1 MTATSRSPLTPFT
14 PADGDRRARYE
25 PSRIEP
31 GWRERWDAGKLFE
44 VADPGALASKKYYVL
59 EMLPYPS
66 GRIHMGHVRN
76 YSIGDV
82 LARYH
87 RMRGRHVL
95 HPMGWDAFGMPAEN
109 AAIEKGM
116 HPADWTRQNIA
127 TMKAQLQPLGFSYDW
142 SREVTTCEPEYYRW
156 EQLVFTRMLDA
167 GLAYK
172 KFAPANWC
180 PRCET
185 VLANEQVEDGGC
197 WRCGTEVVERE
208 LDQWFVR
215 ITAYADELLKGTESL
230 AGLWPDRVLK
240 MQREWIGKSV
250 GACVRFALDE
260 GAGPTPYV
268 DVFTTRPDTLYGVTF
283 LTVAPEHAL
292 AREAAKRDATVA
304 AFLEKTARLAKRER
318 GSEAASKDGFF
329 TGLHAAHPLTGARL
343 PIWTAPFVL
352 AGYGT
357 GAVMGVPAHDAR
369 DFAFARAHRLPIRVV
384 IQPDGGAPLD
394 PESMTDAYTGAGR
407 MVASDDLSG
416 TSSEEGKAKV
426 VAKLAAAGLG
436 EGTIQYH
443 LRDWLVSRQRYWG
456 CPIPVVYG
464 DDGAALPVPVDELPV
479 MLPRDVRF
487 TGEGGSPLAHHEAFL
502 LARDPRDPSK
512 PARRETDT
520 FDTFWESSWYFLRY
534 ASPHYERGPVDPR
547 AASEWMPVDQY
558 IGGVEHAVMHLLYAR
573 FFHKVLIDLGFLPE
587 QTPREPFARLLT
599 QGMVTM
605 QTRFV
610 RDAKGAPVWLFPEE
624 VDADG
629 RCILPGHEGVTV
641 EIGRV
646 EKMSK
651 SKKNVVDPDA
661 MVAKYGADTVRV
673 FMLFASP
680 PEMELAWSDAGI
692 EGAHRFLARVF
703 RLIRDIASLPGG
715 EQREQGEPRDQ
726 RTSAA
731 AHRERPHNATS
742 ADAAALRHK
751 LHRTVQRVT
760 HDIEQRRQFNTA
772 IAAMMELVNELVPA
786 AAAATVAERP
796 LAPGVLAALHES
808 AEVLVHLLSPFAPH
822 LADELWAT
830 LGGTAF
836 LLSRPWPAV
845 DAAAAREDD
854 VEIAVQINGKVR
866 GRIRIARTA
875 DEATALGAARAEEGV
890 ASQLAGR
897 TPNKVVYVAGR
908 ILNLIV

>member
-1 MTATSRSPLTPFT
+1 VA
-14 PADGDRRARYE
+14 GDERARYE
-25 PSRIEP
+25 PARIES
-31 GWRERWDAGKLFE
+31 GWRTRWDAEKLFE
-44 VADPGALASKKYYVL
+44 VADPGADSQKYYVL

-82 LARYH
+82 LARFR
-87 RMRGRHVL
+87 RMRGYRVL

-109 AAIEKGM
+109 AAIERGK
-116 HPADWTRQNIA
+116 HPADWTLQNIA
-127 TMKAQLQPLGFSYDW
+127 TMKSQLLPLGFSYDW
-142 SREVTTCEPEYYRW
+142 SREVATCEPEYYRW

-172 KFAPANWC
+172 KSAVANWC

-215 ITAYADELLKGTESL
+215 ITSYADELLEGIASL
-230 AGLWPDRVLK
+230 ADGWPDKVLK
-240 MQREWIGKSV
+240 MQRDWIGKSL
-250 GACVRFALDE
+250 GARVRFPLP
-260 GAGPTPYV
+260 GAGAIPYL

-292 AREAAKRDATVA
+292 AREAAKHDSRVA
-304 AFLEKTARLAKRER
+304 AFLEKTARLAERER
-318 GSEAASKDGFF
+318 GSEAASKDGVFL
-329 TGLHAAHPLTGARL
+329 GVYAAHPLTGARV
-343 PIWTAPFVL
+343 PIWTGSFVL

-357 GAVMGVPAHDAR
+357 GAVMGVPAHDSR
-369 DFAFARAHRLPIRVV
+369 DFAFARTHGLPITVV
-384 IQPDGGAPLD
+384 IQPDDPAPLH
-394 PESMTDAYTGAGR
+394 PESMTDAFIGAGR

-416 TSSEEGKAKV
+416 TPSEEGKAKV

-436 EGTIQYH
+436 EGTVQYR

-464 DDGAALPVPVDELPV
+464 EDGATLSVPAEELPV
-479 MLPRDVRF
+479 VLPRDVSF
-487 TGEGGSPLAHHEAFL
+487 TGEGGSPLARHEAFL
-502 LARDPRDPSK
+502 RARDPRDPSK

-534 ASPHYERGPVDPR
+534 TSPRYDRGLVDPR
-547 AASEWMPVDQY
+547 AIAAWMPVDQY

-573 FFHKVLIDLGFLPE
+573 FFHKVLIDLGFLPKE
-587 QTPREPFARLLT
+587 TPREPFTRLLT

-610 RDAKGAPVWLFPEE
+610 RDAKGAPVWIYPEE

-629 RCILPGHEGVTV
+629 KCLAPGYEGAPV
-641 EIGRV
+641 ETGRV

-680 PEMELAWSDAGI
+680 PEMDLAWSDAGI
-692 EGAHRFLARVF
+692 EGAHRFLGRVF
-703 RLIRDIASLPGG
+703 RLIRDIASLPAA
-715 EQREQGEPRDQ
+715 EPG
-726 RTSAA
+726 A
-731 AHRERPHNATS
+731 S
-742 ADAAALRHK
+742 ADAAALRRK
-751 LHRTVQRVT
+751 LHQIVQRVT
-760 HDIEQRRQFNTA
+760 HDIEERRQFNTA
-772 IAAMMELVNELVPA
+772 VAAMMELVNELVPA
-786 AAAATVAERP
+786 AAAAAESP
-796 LAPGVLAALHES
+796 PVPGVLAALRES
-808 AEVLVHLLSPFAPH
+808 AETFVHLLSPFAPH

-830 LGGTAF
+830 LGGSAF
-836 LLSRPWPAV
+836 LLSRSWPAV
-845 DAAAAREDD
+845 DADAAREDD

-866 GRIRIARTA
+866 GRIRIAKTA
-875 DEATALGAARAEEGV
+875 DEATALDAARAV
-890 ASQLAGR
+890 ASLANLLAGK
-897 TPNKVVYVAGR
+897 TPKKVVYVAGR

>member
-1 MTATSRSPLTPFT
+1 MTAPSSSPFT
-14 PADGDRRARYE
+14 PADGDRRASYE

-31 GWRERWDAGKLFE
+31 GWRGRWDAEKLFE
-44 VADPGALASKKYYVL
+44 VADPGVDASKKYYVL

-82 LARYH
+82 LARFR
-87 RMRGRHVL
+87 RMRGDRVL

-109 AAIEKGM
+109 AAIERGK
-116 HPADWTRQNIA
+116 HPVDWTFENIA

-156 EQLVFTRMLDA
+156 EQLIFTRMLEA

-172 KFAPANWC
+172 KSAVANWC

-185 VLANEQVEDGGC
+185 VLANEQVEDGRC
-197 WRCGTEVVERE
+197 WRCASEVVQRE

-215 ITAYADELLKGTESL
+215 ITSYADELLEGAESL
-230 AGLWPDRVLK
+230 AGGWPDKVLK
-240 MQREWIGKSV
+240 MQRDWIGKSV
-250 GACVRFALDE
+250 GARVRFPLGG
-260 GAGPTPYV
+260 GAGANAYL
-268 DVFTTRPDTLYGVTF
+268 DVFTTRPDTLYGVMF

-304 AFLEKTARLAKRER
+304 AFLEKTASLAERER
-318 GSEAASKDGFF
+318 GSEAASKDGVF
-329 TGLHAAHPLTGARL
+329 TGLHAAHPLTGAL
-343 PIWTAPFVL
+343 VPIWTGSFVL

-369 DFAFARAHRLPIRVV
+369 DFAFARAHGLPIQVV
-384 IQPDGGAPLD
+384 IQPDDHAPLD

-407 MVASDDLSG
+407 MIASDDLSG
-416 TSSEEGKAKV
+416 TPSEEGKAKV

-436 EGTIQYH
+436 EGTVHYR
-443 LRDWLVSRQRYWG
+443 LRDWLISRQRYWG

-464 DDGAALPVPVDELPV
+464 DDGAALPVPADDLPV
-479 MLPRDVRF
+479 VLPRDVRF
-487 TGEGGSPLAHHEAFL
+487 TGEGGSPLGHHEAFMR
-502 LARDPRDPSK
+502 ARDPRDPSK

-534 ASPHYERGPVDPR
+534 TSPHYDRGPVDPR
-547 AASEWMPVDQY
+547 VAAEWMPVDQY

-573 FFHKVLIDLGFLPE
+573 FFHKVLIDLGFLPK
-587 QTPREPFARLLT
+587 QTPREPFTRLLT

-605 QTRFV
+605 RTRFV

-629 RCILPGHEGVTV
+629 KCLAPGYQGATV
-641 EIGRV
+641 ETGRV

-703 RLIRDIASLPGG
+703 RLIRDIASLPAS
-715 EQREQGEPRDQ
+715 EPG
-726 RTSAA
+726 
-731 AHRERPHNATS
+731 TS
-742 ADAAALRHK
+742 ADAAALRRK
-751 LHRTVQRVT
+751 LHQTVQRVT
-760 HDIEQRRQFNTA
+760 HDIENRRQFNTA
-772 IAAMMELVNELVPA
+772 VAAMMELVNELVPA
-786 AAAATVAERP
+786 AAAAAELP
-796 LAPGVLAALHES
+796 PVPGVLAALRES
-808 AEVLVHLLSPFAPH
+808 AEVFVHLLSPFAPY

-830 LGGTAF
+830 LGGSGF
-836 LLSRPWPAV
+836 LLQRPWPTV
-845 DAAAAREDD
+845 DDVAAREDD

-866 GRIRIARTA
+866 GRIRIAKTA
-875 DEATALGAARAEEGV
+875 DEETALGAARADAAV
-890 ASQLAGR
+890 ANHIAGR
-897 TPNKVVYVAGR
+897 TPKKVVYVAGR